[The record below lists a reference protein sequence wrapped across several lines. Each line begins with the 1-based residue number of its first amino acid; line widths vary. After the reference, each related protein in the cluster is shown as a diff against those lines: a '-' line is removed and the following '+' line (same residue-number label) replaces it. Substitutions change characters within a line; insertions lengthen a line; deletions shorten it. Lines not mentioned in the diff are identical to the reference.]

1 MERCQGQSKRRDG
14 HRAQGQAN
22 AVGPETHKPAGGWQ
36 SALPC
41 GALPHERPLGQPR
54 RQAMKI
60 ESIRLKNFK
69 TFRDV
74 YLPHIPPFLVVVGAN
89 GTGKSTLFDVFGF
102 LHDCLRSNVRQ
113 ALDKRG
119 RFKEV
124 MSRESTGESILIEI
138 QYRMP
143 ISGVERLVTYVLEIA
158 ERQGQPYVKR
168 EILRYKRGRYGS
180 PYHFLD
186 FADGAGYAIT
196 NEEDFDKSDEELER
210 EPQTLNSPD
219 ILAVK
224 GLGQFG
230 RFKAANA
237 FRQLIESWHVSDFHI
252 GAARG
257 RKEAT
262 GSFEHLS
269 ESGDNL
275 PLVARYLFEQEPD
288 TFQQLLDA
296 MVRRVPGIR
305 AVEPK
310 LMDDGY
316 LTLRFQDGAFKT
328 PFLDRYVS
336 DGTIKM
342 FAYLVLLYD
351 PQPHPLLCVE
361 EPENQLYPRLMTEL
375 AEEFRA
381 YSQRGG
387 QVLVS
392 THSPDFL
399 NAVGLDEVCW
409 LVKADGGTQIRR
421 AKDDPQL
428 AAYMADGDQM
438 GYLWKQGFFEGAD
451 PR

>member
-1 MERCQGQSKRRDG
+1 
-14 HRAQGQAN
+14 
-22 AVGPETHKPAGGWQ
+22 
-36 SALPC
+36 
-41 GALPHERPLGQPR
+41 
-54 RQAMKI
+54 MKI
-60 ESIRLKNFK
+60 ESIRLENYK

-74 YLPHIPPFLVVVGAN
+74 YIREIPDFLVVVGAN

-102 LHDCLRSNVRQ
+102 LHDCLKSNVRQ
-113 ALDKRG
+113 ALDRRG

-124 MSRESTGESILIEI
+124 VSRDSQGKSILIEI
-138 QYRMP
+138 QYRML
-143 ISGVERLVTYVLEIA
+143 ITGTERLVTYRLEIA
-158 ERQGQPYVKR
+158 EKKNVPYVKR
-168 EILRYKRGRYGS
+168 EILRYKRGRQGK

-186 FADGAGYAIT
+186 FKNGVGYAIT
-196 NEEDFDKSDEELER
+196 NEEDFNKPDEALDR
-210 EPQTLNSPD
+210 ESQTLNSPD
-219 ILAVK
+219 ILAIK
-224 GLGQFG
+224 GLGQFE

-252 GAARG
+252 SAARG

-262 GSFEHLS
+262 GSSEHLS
-269 ESGDNL
+269 ETGDNL
-275 PLVARYLFEQEPD
+275 PLVAQYLFEQHQPVFNHILA
-288 TFQQLLDA
+288 TMA
-296 MVRRVPGIR
+296 RRVPGIQ
-305 AVEPK
+305 AVEPR

-316 LTLRFQDGAFKT
+316 LILRFQDGSFKT

-399 NAVGLDEVCW
+399 NAVGLHEVCW
-409 LVKADGGTQIRR
+409 LVKEAGGTQIRR

-428 AAYMADGDQM
+428 AAYMAEGDQM

-451 PR
+451 PQ

>member
-1 MERCQGQSKRRDG
+1 
-14 HRAQGQAN
+14 
-22 AVGPETHKPAGGWQ
+22 
-36 SALPC
+36 
-41 GALPHERPLGQPR
+41 
-54 RQAMKI
+54 MKI
-60 ESIRLKNFK
+60 ESIRLRNFK
-69 TFRDV
+69 VFRDV
-74 YLPHIPPFLVVVGAN
+74 HLRDLPAFLVIVGAN
-89 GTGKSTLFDVFGF
+89 GSGKSTFFDVFGF
-102 LHDCLRSNVRQ
+102 LHDCLKSNVRQ

-124 MSRESTGESILIEI
+124 ISRDSSARATILIEV

-143 ISGVERLVTYVLEIA
+143 IAGVERLVTYSLEIA
-158 ERQGQPYVKR
+158 DRKGIPYVKR

-180 PYHFLD
+180 PFHFLD
-186 FADGAGYAIT
+186 FSDGQGYAIT
-196 NEEDFDKSDEELER
+196 NEEDFNKSDEELTR

-224 GLGQFG
+224 GLGQFD

-252 GAARG
+252 SQARG

-262 GSFEHLS
+262 GNSEHLS

-275 PLVARYLFEQEPD
+275 PLVAQYLFEQHRK
-288 TFQQLLDA
+288 TFDRILQV
-296 MVRRVPGIR
+296 MTRRVPGVRTI
-305 AVEPK
+305 EPR

-351 PQPHPLLCVE
+351 PNPHPLLCVE
-361 EPENQLYPRLMTEL
+361 EPENQLYPQLMTEL
-375 AEEFRA
+375 AEEFRLYA
-381 YSQRGG
+381 MRGG
-387 QVLVS
+387 QVVVS

-399 NAVGLDEVCW
+399 NAVRLEEVCW
-409 LVKADGGTQIRR
+409 LVKQEGQTQIWR

-428 AAYMADGDQM
+428 VAYMADGDQM